1 MSRTKTGTTEARIRR
16 LPFRLSALAAVTAGL
31 LLAALTVGGTALAG
45 NSTNAKK
52 CQKNGWQTLVT
63 SSGTSFASE
72 EDCTAYAAQGGTLYP
87 ASQGPCLNGGWQ
99 APAQRSD
106 GSSFGSEADCIAYA
120 SGNGVVYKPSLTAL
134 PSPVHMEEN
143 VAVVA
148 SGFHPNSSGALTI
161 VTLPMMSTSTLL
173 AVTNGQGG
181 FTGSSV
187 FTNVACGL
195 GTTGAQYTYVD
206 GSGVHASASVTLDC
220 S

>member
-1 MSRTKTGTTEARIRR
+1 MSRTKTGTTEARVRR
-16 LPFRLSALAAVTAGL
+16 LPFRFSALAAVTAGL

-63 SSGTSFASE
+63 SGGTSFASE
-72 EDCTAYAAQGGTLYP
+72 EACTSYAAAGGTLYP
-87 ASQGPCLNGGWQ
+87 AAQAPCLNGGWQ

-120 SGNGVVYKPSLTAL
+120 SGNGVVYKPSLTAN
-134 PSPVHMEEN
+134 SPVHMEEN
-143 VAVVA
+143 VAIVA
-148 SGFHPNSSGALTI
+148 AGFHPSSSGSLTI
-161 VTLPMMSTSTLL
+161 LTLPMMSSFSLL
-173 AVTNGQGG
+173 AVTHADGG

-206 GSGVHASASVTLDC
+206 GSGVHASASVTLLC
-220 S
+220 P

>member
-1 MSRTKTGTTEARIRR
+1 MT
-16 LPFRLSALAAVTAGL
+16 LSKITALVAGLALAV
-31 LLAALTVGGTALAG
+31 LAASGTAVAG
-45 NSTNAKK
+45 NSTAAKK
-52 CQKNGWQTLVT
+52 CQKGGWQTLVT
-63 SSGTSFASE
+63 SGGTSFASE
-72 EDCTAYAAQGGTLYP
+72 EACTSYAAQGGVLLP
-87 ASQGPCLNGGWQ
+87 ASQAPCLNGGWQ
-99 APAQRSD
+99 SPAQRSD
-106 GSSFGSEADCIAYA
+106 GSPFSSEADCIAYT
-120 SGNGVVYKPSLTAL
+120 SGNGVVYKPKLTAL

-148 SGFHPNSSGALTI
+148 SGFHPNSTGAWTI
-161 VTLPMMSTSTLL
+161 LTLPMMDTSTLV
-173 AVTNGQGG
+173 AVTNAQGG

>member
-1 MSRTKTGTTEARIRR
+1 MSRSKNTRSNRIRA
-16 LPFRLSALAAVTAGL
+16 FRYAGFTALVVGL
-31 LLAALTVGGTALAG
+31 LVAALGTAGTALAG
-45 NSTNAKK
+45 GGNSANAKK

-63 SSGTSFASE
+63 SGGGSFASE
-72 EDCTAYAAQGGTLYP
+72 EACTAYAAAGGTLLP
-87 ASQGPCLNGGWQ
+87 AAQAPCLNSGWQ

-106 GSSFGSEADCIAYA
+106 GSSFSSEADCIAYA
-120 SGNGVVYKPSLTAL
+120 SGNGVVYKPSLTAT
-134 PSPVHMEEN
+134 SPVHMEEN
-143 VAVVA
+143 VAIVA
-148 SGFHPNSSGALTI
+148 SGFHPSSSGSLTI
-161 VTLPMMSTSTLL
+161 LTLPMMSSFSLL
-173 AVTNGQGG
+173 AVTNAQGG